1 MAQDDWR
8 VRIEIAGGDGDGLGA
23 LVERF
28 RHGLG
33 VEARELA
40 DALADHHL
48 AVSRDGNELFVYAGS
63 QSHANDALA
72 VVEAELDEH
81 GITATV
87 SGVEHWL
94 EAEERWDNEP
104 DDESWEEELEAK
116 GFAPWEVRVTCS
128 SRAEANALAERL
140 EEEGYN
146 PVRRWQ
152 YLIIGVESEPDA
164 EALAER
170 LHGEVAPGGGLVWS
184 EAIDANV
191 IRPFTIF

>member
-1 MAQDDWR
+1 MSQDDWR

-23 LVERF
+23 LVDRF

-104 DDESWEEELEAK
+104 DDESWEAELEAK
-116 GFAPWEVRVTCS
+116 GFAPWEVRVTCN
-128 SRAEANALAERL
+128 SRTEANDLAETL
-140 EEEGYN
+140 EGEGYN

-184 EAIDANV
+184 EAIDSNV